1 MVNHNQLYNEDC
13 LITMGNME
21 DKSVDLTLTSPPYD
35 DLRTY
40 NEHVGGNKTEF
51 NGYSFPFENIAREL
65 FRITKKGGV
74 VVWVVGD
81 ATNKGSE
88 TGTSFRQALYF
99 KECGFDLYDTM
110 IYQKTGTPFPQKTR
124 YNQTFEYMFV
134 FSKGKPN
141 TFNPIMKKNATAG
154 AVNATA
160 GAADATAGAAAGAT
174 AAPRTNEETLSGIN
188 PDIELKFN
196 GVNDSE
202 GGTSQITQ
210 QQKGGVF
217 VLNNTSLPRLLNH
230 NSIKE
235 ATHVMLTAHLL
246 LNVPATGGGAKS
258 PSQAQAIANR
268 EQLSGVMNHELSA
281 RNEFANRAN
290 ADRHVGGAIPV
301 ISDTEIFSPSL
312 PIYIVLDGLR
322 EVIPRL
328 NGHHDYDDYV
338 TYYLLLESMN
348 EQLKEHPLPLI
359 GFALRE
365 ILITFISTQVERIR
379 QCLSK

>member
-21 DKSVDLTLTSPPYD
+21 DNSVDLTLTSPPYD

-65 FRITKKGGV
+65 FRVTKKGGV

-141 TFNPIMKKNATAG
+141 TFNPIMKKNVTAG
-154 AVNATA
+154 AVRHSRKFRNPNGEMVPGFNGKPVNEYGIENNIWLIKNGMNKSTKDLVAFEHPAIFPEELAAKHIITWTKKDDLVYDPFMGSGTTA
-160 GAADATAGAAAGAT
+160 KMSILLDRNWVGSELDSTYSDICNRRLEGIVKQT
-174 AAPRTNEETLSGIN
+174 SMFDEYITKETL
-188 PDIELKFN
+188 EK
-196 GVNDSE
+196 
-202 GGTSQITQ
+202 
-210 QQKGGVF
+210 K
-217 VLNNTSLPRLLNH
+217 
-230 NSIKE
+230 
-235 ATHVMLTAHLL
+235 
-246 LNVPATGGGAKS
+246 
-258 PSQAQAIANR
+258 
-268 EQLSGVMNHELSA
+268 
-281 RNEFANRAN
+281 
-290 ADRHVGGAIPV
+290 
-301 ISDTEIFSPSL
+301 
-312 PIYIVLDGLR
+312 
-322 EVIPRL
+322 
-328 NGHHDYDDYV
+328 
-338 TYYLLLESMN
+338 
-348 EQLKEHPLPLI
+348 
-359 GFALRE
+359 
-365 ILITFISTQVERIR
+365 
-379 QCLSK
+379 